1 MAAARRAPP
10 PAASHRPAPRFLS
23 ASPAAGVG
31 LFRGSPLS
39 GSAGLRR
46 KGCASLLLPYA
57 AVCPPCCAALPGRA
71 ERWCRAWHGGFGPLR
86 LSAACGRP
94 GRAGCVLRRQG
105 GRIFQSMMS
114 MMRFSLSDNITRS
127 TALVTALDNVTTL
140 PSTTAQAINGT
151 NVTVPHK
158 CLLLLYEDIGKSRV
172 RYWDLLLLVPNVL
185 FFMFLLWKLP
195 SARAKIRVTSSPIFT
210 TFYILVFVVALVGIA
225 RAVVSMT
232 VSASDAAT
240 VADKILWEITRF
252 FLLAIELSMVILG
265 LAFGHLESKSSV
277 KRVLAIT
284 TVLSLAY
291 SVTQG
296 TLEILYPDAHLSA
309 EDFNIYGHGG
319 RHFWLASSC
328 FFFLVYSFVVILPK
342 TPLKDR
348 ISLPSRKSFYVYA
361 GILAVLNLVQGLG
374 SALLCVDIIEGL
386 CCVDATTFLYF
397 SFFAPLIYVAFL
409 KGFFGSEPKIL
420 FSYKCQVDEPEDV
433 DVHLPHAYAVA
444 KKEGMDS
451 GFYSSTQIDTTAY
464 LDDVASMPYHVGSIN
479 SIDSDRWKAI
489 NA

>member
-1 MAAARRAPP
+1 MFP
-10 PAASHRPAPRFLS
+10 LIS
-23 ASPAAGVG
+23 AS
-31 LFRGSPLS
+31 S
-39 GSAGLRR
+39 
-46 KGCASLLLPYA
+46 
-57 AVCPPCCAALPGRA
+57 
-71 ERWCRAWHGGFGPLR
+71 
-86 LSAACGRP
+86 
-94 GRAGCVLRRQG
+94 
-105 GRIFQSMMS
+105 
-114 MMRFSLSDNITRS
+114 FSTYDNITS
-127 TALVTALDNVTTL
+127 PPPTTLVTALQNVTSGAL
-140 PSTTAQAINGT
+140 TTTQVFNDT
-151 NVTVPHK
+151 NITVPHK
-158 CLLLLYEDIGKSRV
+158 CLLLLYEDIGTSRV

-185 FFMFLLWKLP
+185 FFAFLLWKLP
-195 SARAKIRVTSSPIFT
+195 SARAKIHATSSPIFT
-210 TFYILVFVVALVGIA
+210 TFYILVFVVAVVGIA

-232 VSASDAAT
+232 VSASTAAT
-240 VADKILWEITRF
+240 VTDKILWEITRF

-296 TLEILYPDAHLSA
+296 TLEILYPDARLSA

-328 FFFLVYSFVVILPK
+328 FFFVVYSLVVMLPK

-374 SALLCVDIIEGL
+374 SALLCAGIAEGL

-409 KGFFGSEPKIL
+409 KSFFGSEPKIL
-420 FSYKCQVDEPEDV
+420 FSYKCQVDEPDDV
-433 DVHLPHAYAVA
+433 DVHLPHAYGVA
-444 KKEGMDS
+444 KKEGVDS
-451 GFYSSTQIDTTAY
+451 SFYSSTQIDTAAY
-464 LDDVASMPYHVGSIN
+464 LDDIASIPYHVGSIN

-489 NA
+489 NS